1 MAIVVEYIMKRPNTE
16 VDFPT
21 NGAQTEELSK
31 LREEYSVSTEV
42 FFSDDELTRTLRH
55 TASNIEE
62 YGRFYEQ
69 AQFLWGKEKIADK
82 CAALDIILTMDIVE
96 NTQNLLDFLL

>member
-1 MAIVVEYIMKRPNTE
+1 MPFVVEYVMKRPNTE

-42 FFSDDELTRTLRH
+42 FFSEDELTRTLRH
-55 TASNIEE
+55 TTDSVKD
-62 YGRFYEQ
+62 YSSFYEK
-69 AQFLWGKEKIADK
+69 AQPLWEKGKISDQ
-82 CAALDIILTMDIVE
+82 CASLDIALTMDVVE
-96 NTQNLLDFLL
+96 NT

>member
-42 FFSDDELTRTLRH
+42 FFSDDELIRTLRH
-55 TASNIEE
+55 TASSAQE
-62 YGRFYEQ
+62 YSSFYEK
-69 AQFLWGKEKIADK
+69 AQPLWEKVKISDQ
-82 CAALDIILTMDIVE
+82 CVSLDIALTMDVIE
-96 NTQNLLDFLL
+96 NT

>member
-1 MAIVVEYIMKRPNTE
+1 MPIVVEYVMKRPNKE

-21 NGAQTEELSK
+21 NGAQTEEMSK

-42 FFSDDELTRTLRH
+42 VFSDDELIRTLRH
-55 TASNIEE
+55 TAPSIKE
-62 YGRFYEQ
+62 YGAFYEH

-82 CAALDIILTMDIVE
+82 CASLDIILTMDIVE
-96 NTQNLLDFLL
+96 NT